1 MLQWFHRSGVYPD
14 GGGLVSDTM
23 RPELNLGDDLAEN
36 ESISVHRE
44 IAEADFSFMEIEPG
58 TEAFISLSRSLDGR
72 PRSYRVLKRSIDVL
86 VSLSVIAV
94 GLIPGL
100 ILSLLI
106 WFDTGRGASPI
117 YTQTRA
123 GRFGIPF
130 RIHKFRTMVADS
142 DNVEKYLNEEDLS
155 IWYKE
160 RKVENDPRIT
170 NLGRLLRATSIDEL
184 PNFLDVLAGN
194 LSIVGPRAISYSELA
209 WFENQQA
216 ELLSVQPGITG
227 LWQTGPRNEAS
238 FESGRRQA
246 IELEYIRTAS
256 MRIDARLFFR
266 TFGAVFGRTGK

>member
-1 MLQWFHRSGVYPD
+1 MSETV
-14 GGGLVSDTM
+14 
-23 RPELNLGDDLAEN
+23 RPESRLGDDLPEN
-36 ESISVHRE
+36 ESIQVRRE
-44 IAEADFSFMEIEPG
+44 IAEADFSFEEIEPG

-72 PRSYRVLKRSIDVL
+72 PRSYRVLKRSIGLL
-86 VSLSVIAV
+86 VSLTVVAV

-106 WFDTGRGASPI
+106 WFDTGGSPI

-142 DNVEKYLNEEDLS
+142 DNVEKYLNEEQLS
-155 IWYKE
+155 IWHKE

-170 NLGRLLRATSIDEL
+170 SLGRLLRATSIDEL

-194 LSIVGPRAISYSELA
+194 LSIVGPRAISFSEVA
-209 WFENQQA
+209 WFGNQQA
-216 ELLSVQPGITG
+216 ELLSVHPGITG

-246 IELEYIRTAS
+246 LELEYVRTAGLS
-256 MRIDARLFFR
+256 VDAKVFFQ
-266 TFGAVFGRTGK
+266 TFGAIVGGTGK